1 MKHTVTYSPLLLRW
15 IQRAAR
21 NGQSAEQI
29 AKRFHQEIPFVLDLC
44 RLHGIAITGI
54 ARPDYMPGR
63 MPAAEQS
70 VIGVKL
76 ENYNLTRFER
86 EAQKRGTTAP
96 LLASQ
101 ILNII
106 AADEMFVAVLDL

>member
-1 MKHTVTYSPLLLRW
+1 MKHAVAYSPLLLRW

-44 RLHGIAITGI
+44 RLHGITITGV

-63 MPAAEQS
+63 MPATEQS
-70 VIGVKL
+70 VIGVRL
-76 ENYNLTRFER
+76 ANENLTILEC

-106 AADEMFVAVLDL
+106 AADDLFSATLDL